1 MLSSKLAVAPPG
13 GDAEVAGSVEAQAIC
28 PQSAGCWEYGGSR
41 LNTGQVFPVSIPYLS
56 CLLTVKQADTTFQH

>member
-41 LNTGQVFPVSIPYLS
+41 LNTGQVFLS
-56 CLLTVKQADTTFQH
+56 ASHTSAVFTYC